1 MAYLLPIKEEIGLQR
16 NKVGC
21 WRRFETEV
29 PGLRGEITTCKFM
42 CQALAVC
49 HNSQLSNLDST
60 FIFLIGFKQTLYY
73 KTTEPIVQLKQ
84 CNKK

>member
-1 MAYLLPIKEEIGLQR
+1 M
-16 NKVGC
+16 
-21 WRRFETEV
+21 
-29 PGLRGEITTCKFM
+29 PGLRGQITTCKFM

-84 CNKK
+84 